1 VVAACVLSGSNAGAL
16 CMCEQTRRRLGMH
29 AVAAIICRERLGPGI
44 AAASGSAAAS
54 HARSGSTIGGQ
65 GEEATG
71 VLHLVGL
78 G

>member
-1 VVAACVLSGSNAGAL
+1 
-16 CMCEQTRRRLGMH
+16 
-29 AVAAIICRERLGPGI
+29 VAAIICRERLGPGI